1 MGVVLLDAV
10 GNEIDHI
17 QARYALL
24 VEVVH
29 RVGVFLAKD
38 GNQYIGTRDFFFTIA
53 GGLHVHDGALNYT
66 LKTQSGLGVH
76 LIGAGHLWR
85 VVFDEV

>member
-38 GNQYIGTRDFFFTIA
+38 SNQHIGTRDFFFAITS
-53 GGLHVHDGALNYT
+53 GLHMHDGALDHT
-66 LKTQSGLGVH
+66 LKTQSRLGVH
-76 LIGAGHLWR
+76 LIGSGYLWR